1 MFFLACYNWFSCRW
15 KSVWGGPWWNCVSFT
30 IKLFRNCFL
39 CLHHNSGINVAD
51 EFVSSTQRTAIVHH
65 CCCDWRKELSFSNI
79 RKNSKRTSFSTFE
92 TTELNSGLMVLL
104 LQVTL
109 SGGMLFIIFG
119 IQSFLTSVEWGLVLF
134 VCSSADDVGEK
145 GASVHYSFL
154 DDLILDITCFTQV
167 TYREQI
173 LSTVKRN
180 TFKQA

>member
-1 MFFLACYNWFSCRW
+1 
-15 KSVWGGPWWNCVSFT
+15 
-30 IKLFRNCFL
+30 
-39 CLHHNSGINVAD
+39 
-51 EFVSSTQRTAIVHH
+51 
-65 CCCDWRKELSFSNI
+65 
-79 RKNSKRTSFSTFE
+79 
-92 TTELNSGLMVLL
+92 MVLL

-134 VCSSADDVGEK
+134 VCSSADDDGEK

-167 TYREQI
+167 TYRKQI